1 MYNKIKNRKN
11 LKRILSS
18 LKRRGKRIVFTNGCF
33 DILHIGHA
41 SYLKKAKEK
50 GDILVVAV
58 NADHSL
64 RRIKGKG
71 RPITKLK
78 ERMLLLASLE
88 SEDFVTSFSEDTP
101 DNNIREL
108 KPDVLIK
115 GSDWKNKTI
124 VGSDTV
130 KKLGGRVA
138 TIPLYKGRST
148 TAMIRKIKAL
158 P

>member
-1 MYNKIKNRKN
+1 MHNKIKNQRD
-11 LKRILSS
+11 LKGALSS

-41 SYLKKAKEK
+41 SYLRKAKEK
-50 GDILVVAV
+50 GDVLVVAV
-58 NADHSL
+58 NTDPSL
-64 RRIKGKG
+64 RRIKGRG

-88 SEDFVTSFSEDTP
+88 SVDFVTPFDEDTP
-101 DNNIREL
+101 ENIIRDL
-108 KPDVLIK
+108 KPDVLVK

-124 VGSDTV
+124 AGSDTV
-130 KKLGGRVA
+130 KRLGGRV
-138 TIPLYKGRST
+138 TTVPLYKGRST
-148 TAMIRKIKAL
+148 TALIRKIKAL